1 MKIQGDGYN
10 VNFDQDQARVAIQ
23 GTLRLGGMEEYQP
36 IFSLLQQAVEDVSG
50 TLTIDMRE
58 LQLLNSSGIT
68 MLSKFVIG
76 CRSREIVLTLQ
87 ASKNIPWQAK
97 SLKNLQRLLP
107 SIVLDVL

>member
-1 MKIQGDGYN
+1 MKIEGDGYN
-10 VNFDQDQARVAIQ
+10 VNFDPSEARVSIQ

-36 IFSLLQQAVEDVSG
+36 ILSLLEQAVEQTSG
-50 TLTIDMRE
+50 ALTINMCD

-76 CRSREIVLTLQ
+76 CRSKDVVLTLK
-87 ASKNIPWQAK
+87 ASENIPWQAK

-107 SIVLDVL
+107 SIVLEVS